1 MSSNS
6 EVVVTDSQAACIF
19 YGEEITPENEL
30 LNEAKIDAMHELE
43 LCYIND
49 TPSEPFLVSAGRP
62 LLDCESQLKEFVD
75 NVFLSVGPCNEKVYE
90 RSELSS
96 QQVFQITCQYTTL
109 YKNNK
114 LGTFTNF
121 AKKVKAQYLKAEISR
136 KRSKEGR
143 VERKILYVMKP
154 HYRGLKMDGFDVIG
168 YARKSPTEISDD
180 ELKEIIKNMISCL
193 QSRSQVT
200 DVYVSPSSRSKSPI
214 AASDMTTDKDYT
226 DISGCC
232 VGNTQ
237 SLLTYLSSTTK
248 QVWLVIVDYAALST
262 DPHDILLLVN
272 TDADTTSQRNS
283 KSLECIIVD
292 RFQDVG
298 KYEVY
303 RRNDIL
309 KTPEQLTSF
318 DCRPKLP
325 HRSI

>member
-6 EVVVTDSQAACIF
+6 EVVVTHSQAACIF
-19 YGEEITPENEL
+19 YGEEINPENEL
-30 LNEAKIDAMHELE
+30 LNGAKINAMHVLE
-43 LCYIND
+43 LY
-49 TPSEPFLVSAGRP
+49 
-62 LLDCESQLKEFVD
+62 CESQLKEFVD
-75 NVFLSVGPCNEKVYE
+75 NVFLSVDPCNEKVYE

-121 AKKVKAQYLKAEISR
+121 AKKSQCAIFEDKAFLARNISNYQYRYEEYIK
-136 KRSKEGR
+136 
-143 VERKILYVMKP
+143 
-154 HYRGLKMDGFDVIG
+154 GLKMDGFDVIG

-214 AASDMTTDKDYT
+214 AARDMTTDKDYTDKDYT

-232 VGNTQ
+232 IGNTQ

-248 QVWLVIVDYAALST
+248 QVCLVIVDYAALST
-262 DPHDILLLVN
+262 DPHDILLLVKN
-272 TDADTTSQRNS
+272 Y

-309 KTPEQLTSF
+309 KTPEQLASF

-325 HRSI
+325 HQSI